1 MYAFRASSFKAAR
14 RWCHLYLATDNI
26 NDMRN
31 RRDGPYVILRTHVPH
46 KSFVTRIGVV
56 EPAGGFRGAAD
67 SSWARASHASRS
79 SLLIVERCTD
89 SYLSHRAWF
98 TSSRL
103 RERLSQRF
111 AARTWVELPG
121 LLLRGHD
128 VEAVAELI
136 SLVF

>member
-46 KSFVTRIGVV
+46 KSYVTRIGVV
-56 EPAGGFRGAAD
+56 EPAGGFRGTAD
-67 SSWARASHASRS
+67 SSWARASHALRS
-79 SLLIVERCTD
+79 ASSIVERCTG
-89 SYLSHRAWF
+89 SYRSRRAWF

-103 RERLSQRF
+103 RDGLSQQF
-111 AARTWVELPG
+111 AR
-121 LLLRGHD
+121 RGHGLNYRACCFAD
-128 VEAVAELI
+128 TT
-136 SLVF
+136 SRP